1 VTVNGP
7 ALRRIAY
14 HAARWI
20 WVVALAGLAALAFPA
35 PPGEASAG
43 LGAILRD
50 ALILSIFWVLSLF
63 YRRETYANLR
73 QVSAIGCLFA
83 ITLVGAGLV
92 ARAQPGLPE
101 LIPMPLIAVMLT
113 VLFNGR
119 VSMIAVMILSVVV
132 SLQPVFRN
140 SPALFM
146 CLAGGVPAA
155 LSVRSLRRRSHIYTA
170 VVAAGAGYLAGALA
184 LGLAGGWPPA
194 AIGLRAAL
202 GMANGLVSASLA
214 LALLPV
220 AERFTQI
227 TSDLTL
233 LELSDPSRP
242 LLRRLSL
249 EAPGTYA
256 HCVAMANLV
265 EAACNRVGAN
275 GLLGRVGCYYHDVG
289 KLISPQ
295 HFVENQTFGGNP
307 HDRLQAGQSAEIL
320 KAHVTEGLK
329 LAREAGLPDVV
340 RAFVPEHH
348 GTSEITYFLD
358 RARKQGDAAPRSA
371 DFRYPGPKPQS
382 VETAVAMLAD
392 SVEAALRVLHDLTPR
407 KIEDAIDH
415 LVRSRIAD
423 GQLDEAP
430 ITLRQLDQVRDEF
443 IRVLAGMHHHRI
455 DYPESS
461 GGIWSGWKPTQAAG
475 GS

>member
-1 VTVNGP
+1 MNRLSARSIG
-7 ALRRIAY
+7 Y
-14 HAARWI
+14 HAGRWV
-20 WVVALAGLAALAFPA
+20 WVLALATLAAFVFPS

-50 ALILSIFWVLSLF
+50 GLVLSVFWVLALF
-63 YRRETYANLR
+63 YRRETYADVR
-73 QVSAIGCLFA
+73 QVAAIGALFA
-83 ITLVGAGLV
+83 ITLAGAALV
-92 ARAQPGLPE
+92 AHREPGLPE
-101 LIPMPLIAVMLT
+101 LIPMPLVAVMLT

-132 SLQPVFRN
+132 SLQPAFRN
-140 SPALFM
+140 SPALFL

-170 VVAAGAGYLAGALA
+170 VLLAGAGYLAGALA
-184 LGLAGGWPPA
+184 LGLAGGWPLPA
-194 AIGLRAAL
+194 IAWRAGL
-202 GMANGLVSASLA
+202 GMANALVSASLA

-220 AERFTQI
+220 AERLTQI

-295 HFVENQTFGGNP
+295 HFVENQTYGGNP
-307 HDRLQAGQSAEIL
+307 HDRLQAEQSAGIL
-320 KAHVTEGLK
+320 KAHVSEGLK

-340 RAFVPEHH
+340 AAFIPEHH
-348 GTSEITYFLD
+348 GTGEITYFLD
-358 RARKQGDAAPRSA
+358 RARKQGSGGAQSA
-371 DFRYPGPKPQS
+371 DYRYPGPKPQS

-392 SVEAALRVLHDLTPR
+392 SVEAALRVLRDLTPR
-407 KIEDAIDH
+407 KIEDAIEH

-430 ITLRQLDQVRDEF
+430 ITLRQLDQVREEF
-443 IRVLAGMHHHRI
+443 IRVLGGMHHHRI

-461 GGIWSGWKPTQAAG
+461 GGIWSGWKPTQAAS

>member
-1 VTVNGP
+1 MNRPSARTVG
-7 ALRRIAY
+7 Y
-14 HAARWI
+14 HAGRWV
-20 WVVALAGLAALAFPA
+20 WVLALAGLAAFAFPSA
-35 PPGEASAG
+35 PGEASAG

-50 ALILSIFWVLSLF
+50 GFVLSIFWVLALF
-63 YRRETYANLR
+63 YRRETYADVR
-73 QVSAIGCLFA
+73 QVAAIGALFA
-83 ITLVGAGLV
+83 ITITGAALV
-92 ARAQPGLPE
+92 ARTEPGLPE
-101 LIPMPLIAVMLT
+101 LIPMPLVAVILT

-132 SLQPVFRN
+132 SLQPVFRD
-140 SPALFM
+140 SPALFL

-170 VVAAGAGYLAGALA
+170 VLVAGAGYLAGALA
-184 LGLAGGWPPA
+184 LGLAGGWPLPVIA
-194 AIGLRAAL
+194 WRAGL
-202 GMANGLVSASLA
+202 GMANALVSASLA

-220 AERFTQI
+220 AERLTQI

-295 HFVENQTFGGNP
+295 HFVENQTYGGNP
-307 HDRLQAGQSAEIL
+307 HDRLQAEQSAGIL
-320 KAHVTEGLK
+320 KAHVSEGVT

-340 RAFVPEHH
+340 AAFIPEHH

-358 RARKQGDAAPRSA
+358 RARKQGSAGAQSA
-371 DFRYPGPKPQS
+371 DYRYPGPKPQS

-392 SVEAALRVLHDLTPR
+392 SVEAALRVLRDLTPR
-407 KIEDAIDH
+407 KIGDAIDH

-430 ITLRQLDQVRDEF
+430 ITLRQLDQVREEF
-443 IRVLAGMHHHRI
+443 IRVLGGMHHHRI

-461 GGIWSGWKPTQAAG
+461 GGIWSGWKPTQAAS